1 MYSPQVLLYSPLS
14 EYTVKARENQSN
26 GKEWVAN
33 VDFFKISTCNRLIN
47 LPGFQEKTWKTQKL
61 DYLSSWGS
69 SELLDPIFGVSEKV
83 DFFHDGKSWDID
95 DSSIGGENS
104 FGW

>member
-1 MYSPQVLLYSPLS
+1 MSQTLISSKKQLAIGL
-14 EYTVKARENQSN
+14 KA
-26 GKEWVAN
+26 W
-33 VDFFKISTCNRLIN
+33 NRPIV
-47 LPGFQEKTWKTQKL
+47 LPGLQEKTWKTQKL

-83 DFFHDGKSWDID
+83 GFAHDGKNWEIDD
-95 DSSIGGENS
+95 DSSVGGENS